1 VSTVKNISA
10 QNLVHRD
17 GPEKNEPMK
26 TALFF
31 AAPAFF
37 LQKGHI
43 YIYITSQKEALYE
56 IEDLGKK
63 V

>member
-1 VSTVKNISA
+1 
-10 QNLVHRD
+10 
-17 GPEKNEPMK
+17 MK